1 MNASKIILV
10 RHGQTE
16 WNKAGRL
23 HGRSDLPLNDTGIQ
37 QAHLL
42 AMELGTGG
50 ALDAVY
56 SSPLFRALQTAQ
68 IIAKAL
74 NLPKVQENPE
84 LMERE
89 FGESEGQLV
98 RDLPLEQRAQLMNL
112 GETEEHLVERAV
124 NALFKIS
131 AQHPH
136 QRVLVVSHGE
146 LIRSV
151 MTTLTGVDQPHV
163 ANAQVFELDPTV
175 LANHVARE
183 PLWH

>member
-1 MNASKIILV
+1 MNASKIIVV
-10 RHGQTE
+10 RHGETE
-16 WNKAGRL
+16 WNRAGRL
-23 HGRSDLPLNDTGIQ
+23 HGRSDLPLNDAGIQ

-42 AMELGTGG
+42 AMELSTGG
-50 ALDAVY
+50 TLDAVY

-68 IIAKAL
+68 IIAKSL

-89 FGESEGQLV
+89 FGDSEGKLV
-98 RDLPLEQRAQLMNL
+98 KAVSDEERELLMNQ
-112 GETEEHLVERAV
+112 GENEDHLVERAV

-131 AQHPH
+131 AQHPR

-151 MTTLTGVDQPHV
+151 LKALTGNAPADV
-163 ANAQVFELDPTV
+163 ANAQVFELDPDL

>member
-23 HGRSDLPLNDTGIQ
+23 HGRSDLPLNETGIQ

-42 AMELGTGG
+42 SMELGTGG
-50 ALDAVY
+50 PLDAVY

-68 IIAKAL
+68 IIAKNL
-74 NLPKVQENPE
+74 QLPKVQENPE

-89 FGESEGQLV
+89 FGESEGKLV
-98 RDLPLEQRAQLMNL
+98 KDLDEDQRALLMNL
-112 GETEEHLVERAV
+112 GETEEHLIERAV

-131 AQHPH
+131 AQHPN
-136 QRVLVVSHGE
+136 QRVLVVSHGA

-151 MTTLTGVDQPHV
+151 MSHLTGIDQPDV
-163 ANAQVFELDPTV
+163 ANAQVFELDPAL
-175 LANHVARE
+175 LANHVARQ